1 MRHPRISCEPKVMT
15 GKPVIRG
22 TRVPVETILRHLG
35 AGDDLA
41 TILAD
46 FPDLTADDVCAAQA
60 YAAGST
66 VTKHVDGVTINGG

>member
-15 GKPVIRG
+15 GKPFIRG

-46 FPDLTADDVCAAQA
+46 FPDLTADDVRAAQA
-60 YAAGST
+60 YAADYIADERI
-66 VTKHVDGVTINGG
+66 VAAE